1 MRRLTGGALAVMML
15 AALSVFS
22 QTADFQQDERD
33 LAEGRYAEAE
43 QMYQSLRQRNPA
55 VAEVHAR
62 LGLTLFQERKFE
74 QAAPELRQAMKLKP
88 GLPNTD
94 VLLAM
99 SLSELGR
106 YSEALPGL
114 EKGFR
119 RSSDP
124 VLKRMAGL
132 QLERAYTGLQR
143 DRNAVEVAMELAK
156 SYPDD
161 PEVLYHAS
169 RLFGNFAYVTL
180 LKLAAVAPD
189 SAWRH
194 QAAGEAQESQEQYDL
209 AILEYRKVLE
219 RDPRRIG
226 IHYRIGRSILARA
239 VKENAQS
246 EAAGEAAR
254 EFQNELQLDPTNANA
269 AYEWGELDR
278 KLAKYAEARELFTA
292 AVNYDPQFEEAEIG
306 LGRTLLAMAQAELA
320 LPHLKRAIAL
330 NAQNEVTYYQLA
342 QAYQRLGDAAAQR
355 KALEEFRRLRSR
367 RAAQKVEAAPPGPV
381 TKQQLDA
388 EP

>member
-1 MRRLTGGALAVMML
+1 MTRLPGTLLTLLVV
-15 AALSVFS
+15 AALPALPQSAS
-22 QTADFQQDERD
+22 YEQGERA
-33 LAEGRYAEAE
+33 LAEGRYGDAE
-43 QMYQSLRQRNPA
+43 QIFQELKKLNPGL
-55 VAEVHAR
+55 AEVRGR
-62 LGLTLFQERKFE
+62 LGLTLFQERKFGL
-74 QAAPELRQAMKLKP
+74 AVPELRQALKLKP
-88 GLPNTD
+88 SLPNTD
-94 VLLAM
+94 ILLAM

-119 RSSDP
+119 RSPDP
-124 VLKRMAGL
+124 VLKRLTGL

-180 LKLAAVAPD
+180 LKLAAVAPE
-189 SAWRH
+189 SPWRH
-194 QAAGEAQESQEQYDL
+194 QAAGEAHESQEQYDL

-219 RDPRRIG
+219 RDPSRLG
-226 IHYRIGRSILARA
+226 IHYRLGRSILARS

-246 EAAGEAAR
+246 EAAGDAAK
-254 EFQNELQLDPTNANA
+254 EFQEELRLDPTNANA
-269 AYEWGELDR
+269 AYELAELER
-278 KLAKYAEARELFTA
+278 KREKYDAARELFTA

-306 LGRTLLAMAQAELA
+306 LGRTLLALSKPDLA
-320 LPHLKRAIAL
+320 LPHLQKAIAL
-330 NAQNEVTYYQLA
+330 NAQNEVAHYQLA
-342 QAYQRLGDAAAQR
+342 QVYRQLGDAAEQKKALAEFTRLRAQR
-355 KALEEFRRLRSR
+355 M
-367 RAAQKVEAAPPGPV
+367 AQKVPAALPGPV

>member
-1 MRRLTGGALAVMML
+1 MNRLMLEVLAVTVL
-15 AALSVFS
+15 AAVPALPQNTSFE
-22 QTADFQQDERD
+22 QGEKA
-33 LAEGRYAEAE
+33 LAEGRYADAE
-43 QMYQSLRQRNPA
+43 QIYQDLKKANPA
-55 VAEVHAR
+55 LAEVRGR
-62 LGLTLFQERKFE
+62 LGLTLFQERKF
-74 QAAPELRQAMKLKP
+74 ASAVPELRQALKLKP
-88 GLPNTD
+88 SLPNTD
-94 VLLAM
+94 ILLAM

-106 YSEALPGL
+106 YNEALPGL

-119 RSSDP
+119 RSADP

-189 SAWRH
+189 SPWRH
-194 QAAGEAQESQEQYDL
+194 QAAGEAHESEEQYDL

-219 RDPRRIG
+219 RDPNRLG
-226 IHYRIGRSILARA
+226 IHYRIGRAILSRSIKDNAR
-239 VKENAQS
+239 S
-246 EAAGEAAR
+246 ELAGEAAK
-254 EFQNELQLDPTNANA
+254 EFQDELRLDPTNANA
-269 AYEWGELDR
+269 AYELGELDR
-278 KLAKYAEARELFTA
+278 KQEKYAEARDLFTA
-292 AVNYDPQFEEAEIG
+292 AVNYDPRFEEAEIG
-306 LGRTLLAMAQAELA
+306 LGRTLLAMAKPDEA
-320 LPHLKRAIAL
+320 LPHLKQALVL

-342 QAYQRLGDAAAQR
+342 QAYRQLGDAAAQS
-355 KALEEFRRLRSR
+355 KALAEFTRLRSQ
-367 RAAQKVEAAPPGPV
+367 RAAQKASAAPPGPV